1 MRYGTYRYRTY
12 SEIFENVNDFIEQ
25 YNMSAFPKVL
35 DVSSNKL
42 GADISTIYYMLFARY
57 GQSPIASCSEEQF
70 VSRLFLTIFQ
80 YAPTWK
86 RKLELQDDLRNL
98 TEEDLLKGGKAFY
111 NHANNPSTAPVN
123 DSTEALD
130 KIDSQNVTSYLKS
143 KMEGYSIL
151 ASLLEIDVTKE
162 FLDQFSI
169 LFNPLV
175 MPDYELHYCEE
186 DE

>member
-12 SEIFENVNDFIEQ
+12 SEIFETVNDFIEQ
-25 YNMSAFPKVL
+25 YNISTFPKIL
-35 DVSSNKL
+35 DVAGSEI
-42 GADISTIYYMLFARY
+42 GADITTIYYMLFARY
-57 GQSPIASCSEEQF
+57 ANSPIASASEEQF

-86 RKLELQDDLRNL
+86 KRLELQDKLRNL
-98 TEEDLLKGGKAFY
+98 TEDEILKGGKAFY

-123 DSTEALD
+123 DSTEALK
-130 KIDSQNVTSYLKS
+130 KIDDQNVTSYLKS

-151 ASLLEIDVTKE
+151 TSLLETDVTRE
-162 FLDQFSI
+162 FLDQFSV

-175 MPDYELHYCEE
+175 MPDYEVCYCEE
-186 DE
+186 D